1 MPSII
6 FVRIPTMKI
15 IRLKLNRPGT
25 VTLSL
30 LTADQKEISLAALRR
45 SKARRIDGAADGLAF
60 GGKLYFWGC
69 AHVETR

>member
-1 MPSII
+1 MPSIL
-6 FVRIPTMKI
+6 FVRILTVGI

-45 SKARRIDGAADGLAF
+45 SKACRIAGTADGLAF

-69 AHVETR
+69 AQVETR